1 LATTSVPIDLQDETN
16 VAILRVAEDR
26 LEGFIDD
33 PIGTIAERSG
43 IDADTVIERLRAML
57 EAGTVRRVRQTL
69 RSTKLA
75 AGALVAWKVP
85 PEKLDAAFDYMFR
98 DDPFSGH
105 VVLRSTDAATPG
117 SSYRLWTT
125 LKVPQGYSLE
135 KHCAHLAS
143 RVGAEAWRI
152 MPAKCLF
159 VLGVGHVRRRDVEPG
174 SRLPDPA
181 DVTETTVTQLSEEE
195 WRVLEAVKREFEPYE
210 LCRDIW
216 QPRADEACL
225 PLPQFLEVARRL
237 ERLGVIGRFSAFLE
251 HVKPVAGGE
260 RVTLYNALFHWAV
273 PAGRELDA
281 GREIGRHDIM
291 THAYWREAGPEF
303 GNVNVMGVTHGLKKD
318 TVMEHKAAI
327 DAHLREAGIE
337 VGYTNVFW
345 GGRSEIKPSEV
356 MPSAYVAWCAQ
367 QGIDPATMRDEA

>member
-1 LATTSVPIDLQDETN
+1 MTLTSVPVDLQDETN

-26 LEGFIDD
+26 LEGFQED
-33 PIGTIAERSG
+33 PIGAIAERSG
-43 IDADTVIERLRAML
+43 VSVDVVIERLRAML

-85 PEKLDAAFDYMFR
+85 AAKLDAAFDYMFKQ
-98 DDPFSGH
+98 DPFSGH

-135 KHCAHLAS
+135 KHCAYLAKQ
-143 RVGAEAWRI
+143 VGAESWLA

-159 VLGVGHVRRRDVEPG
+159 VLGVGHVRRRDVAPG
-174 SRLPDPA
+174 SRLPDLA
-181 DVTETTVTQLSEEE
+181 DITETNITQLTDEE
-195 WRVLEAVKREFEPYE
+195 WRVLEALKREFEPAE
-210 LCRDIW
+210 LIRDLW
-216 QPRADEACL
+216 QARADEACM
-225 PLPQFLEVARRL
+225 PLPQFLEMAHRL

-251 HVKPVAGGE
+251 HVKPLATGE

-273 PAGRELDA
+273 PEGQELAA

-291 THAYWREAGPEF
+291 THAYWRDAGPEF

-318 TVMEHKAAI
+318 TVMEHKAAM
-327 DAHLREAGIE
+327 DQHLREAGID

-356 MPSAYVAWCAQ
+356 MPSAYAAWCEQ
-367 QGIDPATMRDEA
+367 NGIDPAAMREDS